1 LPLQTSGFGHELG
14 QNLNTRQSGRRTSAR
29 RSISSRF
36 MSSGMSPL
44 AGRVTSRS
52 DARPRSTPSS
62 SLVIEAG
69 PRSKAC
75 TPKDTTKC
83 HQPLRRERH
92 ASFSANLVVHA
103 PTSRSSRSIAC
114 SLWRHLRAPRTR
126 LESAAPASNRSPI
139 GKPELARRGSWQP
152 QPVLPLASPDDW
164 DAPPLAVGAP
174 PAVLSPLE
182 LLPPAAVFGAPDA
195 PAPPPPFVTGG
206 VQPVAGVPPF
216 VWDAAPPEAS
226 ALQAS

>member
-1 LPLQTSGFGHELG
+1 MRVSSPCEPAFA
-14 QNLNTRQSGRRTSAR
+14 NAR
-29 RSISSRF
+29 RLL
-36 MSSGMSPL
+36 G
-44 AGRVTSRS
+44 
-52 DARPRSTPSS
+52 
-62 SLVIEAG
+62 
-69 PRSKAC
+69 
-75 TPKDTTKC
+75 
-83 HQPLRRERH
+83 
-92 ASFSANLVVHA
+92 
-103 PTSRSSRSIAC
+103 
-114 SLWRHLRAPRTR
+114 RHLRAPRTR

-226 ALQAS
+226 ALQASPPAPPFGLTAAVAGRNPARAYARAPFQLMATSLVV